1 LRVACITILIL
12 LTVPGG
18 DLRSQEKASSS
29 QQLIMGRLPCVGQSD
44 PRAHGVRQLVWE
56 LMKRTSIEGQMESRP
71 ADPGSPD
78 LFQTPF
84 LLWSCEGEVAALS
97 DAQQKNLRRFLSL
110 GGFLFIDDPAAAP
123 GGPFDRSVRAALQKL
138 FPERK
143 LVDVARDHVL
153 FRTFFLVDPPAG
165 RILAGPLEG
174 MPIGDRLAVVYS
186 SNDLLGAVSKDL
198 YGNWE
203 LACEPG
209 GEMQRETAFRLGI
222 NIIFYAMCQDYKND
236 RVHLPFILR
245 RRKL

>member
-1 LRVACITILIL
+1 MRVACITVLVL
-12 LTVPGG
+12 SAVSGG
-18 DLRSQEKASSS
+18 NARGQEKTSSS
-29 QQLIMGRLPCVGQSD
+29 QQVIVGRLPCASPTD

-56 LMKRTSIEGQMESRP
+56 LMKRTSIEGQMEPRP
-71 ADPGSPD
+71 ADPASPD

-84 LLWSCEGEVAALS
+84 LLWSCEGEVEALS
-97 DAQQKNLRRFLSL
+97 EIQQKNLRRFLSL
-110 GGFLFIDDPAAAP
+110 GGFLFIDDPSAAP
-123 GGPFDRSVRAALQKL
+123 GGPFDRSVRAALQNL

-143 LVDVARDHVL
+143 LVEVPRDHVL
-153 FRTFFLVDPPAG
+153 YKTFFLVDPPAG
-165 RILAGPLEG
+165 RVLAGSLKGLPV
-174 MPIGDRLAVVYS
+174 GDRLAVVYS

>member
-1 LRVACITILIL
+1 LRVACITILIIL
-12 LTVPGG
+12 SVFGG
-18 DLRSQEKASSS
+18 ELRAQEQASSS
-29 QQLIMGRLPCVGQSD
+29 QQVIVGRLPCMGRAN

-71 ADPGSPD
+71 ADPAGAD

-84 LLWSCEGEVAALS
+84 LLWSCEGEVAVLS
-97 DAQQKNLRRFLSL
+97 DTQQKNLRRFLSL

-123 GGPFDRSVRAALQKL
+123 GGPFDRSVRAALQAL

-143 LVDVARDHVL
+143 LITVPRDHVL
-153 FRTFFLVDPPAG
+153 YKTFFLVDPPAG
-165 RILAGPLEG
+165 RILAGSLEG
-174 MPIGDRLAVVYS
+174 LPIGDRLAVVYS

-222 NIIFYAMCQDYKND
+222 NLFFYAMCQDYKND

>member
-1 LRVACITILIL
+1 LRVARIIILFL
-12 LTVPGG
+12 LLVPAG
-18 DLRSQEKASSS
+18 DVRGQEKASSS
-29 QQLIMGRLPCVGQSD
+29 QQVIMGRLPCATPTD
-44 PRAHGVRQLVWE
+44 LRAHGVRQLVWE

-71 ADPGSPD
+71 ADPAGPD

-97 DAQQKNLRRFLSL
+97 DTEQKNLRRFLSL
-110 GGFLFIDDPAAAP
+110 GGFLFIDDPSATP
-123 GGPFDRSVRAALQKL
+123 GGPFDRSVRAALQTL

-143 LVDVARDHVL
+143 LVAVPRDHVL
-153 FRTFFLVDPPAG
+153 YKTFFLVDPPAG
-165 RILAGPLEG
+165 RVLVRSLEG
-174 MPIGDRLAVVYS
+174 MAIGDRLAAVYS
-186 SNDLLGAVSKDL
+186 SNDLLGALSKDL

-209 GEMQRETAFRLGI
+209 GEMQRETAYRMGI

>member
-1 LRVACITILIL
+1 MSL
-12 LTVPGG
+12 LVLPGG
-18 DLRSQEKASSS
+18 SLRGQDKASSS
-29 QQLIMGRLPCVGQSD
+29 QQVIMGRLPCASPTD

-56 LMKRTSIEGQMESRP
+56 LMKRTSIEGQMEPRQ
-71 ADPGSPD
+71 ADPAGTD
-78 LFQTPF
+78 LFNTPF
-84 LLWSCEGEVAALS
+84 LLWSCDGEVAALS
-97 DAQQKNLRRFLSL
+97 DTQLKNLRRFLSL
-110 GGFLFIDDPAAAP
+110 GGFLFVDDPAASP

-143 LVDVARDHVL
+143 LVPVPRKHVL
-153 FRTFFLVDPPAG
+153 YKTFFLVDPPAG
-165 RILAGPLEG
+165 RVLARALEG
-174 MPIGDRLAVVYS
+174 MSIGERLAVVYS

-203 LACEPG
+203 LPCEPG